1 MILGDRARDR
11 CINLVEVRYSLNL
24 WAIQIRKNKQKQQA
38 QHSAKKASNQK
49 KPAVSTAS
57 ASGKKK

>member
-1 MILGDRARDR
+1 MGDS
-11 CINLVEVRYSLNL
+11 NP
-24 WAIQIRKNKQKQQA
+24 KNKQKQQA